1 MLQKSKIRDLT
12 VYDVS
17 FYFFTK
23 IFAIIE
29 IQNHQIIFP
38 CLNINECK
46 YNFSTLFSAQS
57 IKSQD

>member
-29 IQNHQIIFP
+29 IQNHLSVIA
-38 CLNINECK
+38 
-46 YNFSTLFSAQS
+46 LFHVICILHFKHSL
-57 IKSQD
+57 IWKSFEYIL

>member
-1 MLQKSKIRDLT
+1 MIQKCKIRDLT
-12 VYDVS
+12 VYDVN

-29 IQNHQIIFP
+29 IQNHQLIFP
-38 CLNINECK
+38 YLNINECK
-46 YNFSTLFSAQS
+46 YNFSTLFSARS